1 MKFYNLLN
9 KERSVTSFSWRTFYQ
24 FFGKLLFENQLNLPL
39 AAIAGVTEYTFIES
53 ESFDLVSNTMITGV
67 NASASASASTDGGN
81 IRSSSD
87 WPETP
92 KSSLKSITTSVVAV
106 NSFNVSANENIR
118 DFATSDAELSTSV
131 STATGVAAATSPQ
144 QPCQKLITKWKLVSG
159 NERINLIQ
167 SVTNNQLKNRILA
180 NHLLEFLDSRKPR
193 TIGINEWNSIVL
205 TQLPGISKIPG
216 MNQFDIDGLDN
227 SFGNTRSS
235 SNYIAGN
242 QEAGNG
248 QQQPINSNLEKVN
261 QVLFYATSL
270 VLFVGVAFSVG
281 MFNRIFFN
289 DGHSF

>member
-1 MKFYNLLN
+1 MN

-39 AAIAGVTEYTFIES
+39 AVIEGVTEYTFVES
-53 ESFDLVSNTMITGV
+53 ESFDLASNSIIIDIKGTNV
-67 NASASASASTDGGN
+67 SASASTDNGN
-81 IRSSSD
+81 VSSSSD
-87 WPETP
+87 WLETR
-92 KSSLKSITTSVVAV
+92 KSSLKGISM
-106 NSFNVSANENIR
+106 NSFNVSANANIR
-118 DFATSDAELSTSV
+118 DFATSDAEQSTSA
-131 STATGVAAATSPQ
+131 STATGVTFPY
-144 QPCQKLITKWKLVSG
+144 QPPYNQKLITKWKLISG
-159 NERINLIQ
+159 NERIYLIQ

-193 TIGINEWNSIVL
+193 TIGINEWNSIIL

-227 SFGNTRSS
+227 SFGSTRSN
-235 SNYIAGN
+235 SNNIVGN
-242 QEAGNG
+242 QAGNG
-248 QQQPINSNLEKVN
+248 QQPINSNLEKIN
-261 QVLFYATSL
+261 QLLFYATSI